1 MSEATVDVHKG
12 TIISD
17 KPVWVKATGTVVDGQ
32 KLEVREL
39 RQCDPLHRRRAH
51 GGAAGSVKR
60 ADERAMKRRISSTPS
75 RWLCWRPQS
84 RRRRLR
90 ARASV
95 APQLANPAQ
104 GIINDNQDQ
113 PIQIDAA
120 TLEVRDK
127 EKMATFAGDVQ
138 VVQGDT
144 TIKCQKLVVFYGPE
158 PGTAAAASQSK
169 RPQQAQQT
177 SQSAAAA
184 AGSGGLPARQ
194 QDIRRIEA
202 RGGVTVISK
211 DQTASGDLGVY
222 DLKTKTITLLHNVT
236 VAQGKN
242 VLHGERVVV
251 DTVSGNAHFDSN
263 TDAQNGTSATK
274 SPGRVRAVILPN
286 KDAKGGG
293 PGNTMSIGPG
303 PAKPN

>member
-1 MSEATVDVHKG
+1 MKRIRFYAIVLALSAPAVAAAQA
-12 TIISD
+12 
-17 KPVWVKATGTVVDGQ
+17 P
-32 KLEVREL
+32 R
-39 RQCDPLHRRRAH
+39 
-51 GGAAGSVKR
+51 AGSV
-60 ADERAMKRRISSTPS
+60 AP
-75 RWLCWRPQS
+75 
-84 RRRRLR
+84 
-90 ARASV
+90 
-95 APQLANPAQ
+95 PQLTNPTQ
-104 GIINDNQDQ
+104 GILNDNQDQ

-158 PGTAAAASQSK
+158 PGAAASASQAK
-169 RPQQAQQT
+169 RQQQQPQQPQAQQ
-177 SQSAAAA
+177 QQPPQQQQQ
-184 AGSGGLPARQ
+184 AGTMPTRQ

-202 RGGVTVISK
+202 LGGVTVISK
-211 DQTASGDLGVY
+211 DQTASGDRGVY
-222 DLKTKTITLLHNVT
+222 DLKTKTITLVHNVT

-263 TDAQNGTSATK
+263 MDAQAQNGTSPARP
-274 SPGRVRAVILPN
+274 PGRVRAVILPN

-293 PGNTMSIGPG
+293 PANTMSIGPASG

>member
-1 MSEATVDVHKG
+1 MKQRFWFY
-12 TIISD
+12 IIALALSA
-17 KPVWVKATGTVVDGQ
+17 PAVAAEQ
-32 KLEVREL
+32 A
-39 RQCDPLHRRRAH
+39 PPHP
-51 GGAAGSVKR
+51 GA
-60 ADERAMKRRISSTPS
+60 
-75 RWLCWRPQS
+75 
-84 RRRRLR
+84 
-90 ARASV
+90 V
-95 APQLANPAQ
+95 APPQLSNPAQ
-104 GIINDNQDQ
+104 GILNDNQDQ

-144 TIKCQKLVVFYGPE
+144 TIKCQKLVVYYGPE
-158 PGTAAAASQSK
+158 PGAAANASQAK
-169 RPQQAQQT
+169 RQQQQPQQPQAQQQQPQQAGT
-177 SQSAAAA
+177 
-184 AGSGGLPARQ
+184 LPTRQ

-202 RGGVTVISK
+202 LGGVTVISK
-211 DQTASGDLGVY
+211 DQTASGDRGVY
-222 DLKTKTITLLHNVT
+222 DLKTKTITLVHNVT

-263 TDAQNGTSATK
+263 MEAQNGTSPAK
-274 SPGRVRAVILPN
+274 PPGRVRAVILPN

-293 PGNTMSIGPG
+293 PTNTMSIGPG

>member
-1 MSEATVDVHKG
+1 MKQRFWFYVIVLALSVPAVAAEQTPHA
-12 TIISD
+12 
-17 KPVWVKATGTVVDGQ
+17 
-32 KLEVREL
+32 
-39 RQCDPLHRRRAH
+39 
-51 GGAAGSVKR
+51 GG
-60 ADERAMKRRISSTPS
+60 
-75 RWLCWRPQS
+75 
-84 RRRRLR
+84 
-90 ARASV
+90 V
-95 APQLANPAQ
+95 APPQLANPAQ
-104 GIINDNQDQ
+104 GILNDNQDQ

-158 PGTAAAASQSK
+158 PGAAANASQAK
-169 RPQQAQQT
+169 RQQQQPQQPQAQQ
-177 SQSAAAA
+177 QQPPQQQQQ
-184 AGSGGLPARQ
+184 AGTMPTRQ

-202 RGGVTVISK
+202 LGGVTVISK
-211 DQTASGDLGVY
+211 DQTASGDRGVY
-222 DLKTKTITLLHNVT
+222 DLKTKTITLVHNVT

-263 TDAQNGTSATK
+263 MEAQAQNGTSPARP
-274 SPGRVRAVILPN
+274 PGRVRAVILPN

-293 PGNTMSIGPG
+293 PANTMSIGPASG

>member
-1 MSEATVDVHKG
+1 MKQRFWFYVIALALSAPAVAAEQAPPH
-12 TIISD
+12 
-17 KPVWVKATGTVVDGQ
+17 P
-32 KLEVREL
+32 
-39 RQCDPLHRRRAH
+39 
-51 GGAAGSVKR
+51 GA
-60 ADERAMKRRISSTPS
+60 
-75 RWLCWRPQS
+75 
-84 RRRRLR
+84 
-90 ARASV
+90 V
-95 APQLANPAQ
+95 APPQLSNPAQ
-104 GIINDNQDQ
+104 GILNDNQDQ

-144 TIKCQKLVVFYGPE
+144 TIKCQKLVVYYGPE
-158 PGTAAAASQSK
+158 PGAAANASQAK
-169 RPQQAQQT
+169 RQQQQPQQPQAQQQQAQQ
-177 SQSAAAA
+177 QQAQQQQAQQQQPQQ
-184 AGSGGLPARQ
+184 AGTLPARQ

-202 RGGVTVISK
+202 LGGVTVISK
-211 DQTASGDLGVY
+211 DQTASGDRGVY
-222 DLKTKTITLLHNVT
+222 DLKTKTITLVHNVT

-263 TDAQNGTSATK
+263 MEAQNGTSPAK
-274 SPGRVRAVILPN
+274 PPGRVRAVILPN

-293 PGNTMSIGPG
+293 TNTMSIGPG

>member
-1 MSEATVDVHKG
+1 MKQRFWFYA
-12 TIISD
+12 IILVLSAPAVAAEQASHPG
-17 KPVWVKATGTVVDGQ
+17 PVA
-32 KLEVREL
+32 
-39 RQCDPLHRRRAH
+39 P
-51 GGAAGSVKR
+51 
-60 ADERAMKRRISSTPS
+60 
-75 RWLCWRPQS
+75 
-84 RRRRLR
+84 
-90 ARASV
+90 
-95 APQLANPAQ
+95 PQLANPAQ
-104 GIINDNQDQ
+104 GILNDNQDQ

-127 EKMATFAGDVQ
+127 EKMATFAGEVQ

-158 PGTAAAASQSK
+158 PGAAANASQSK
-169 RPQQAQQT
+169 RPQQQPQPPPAQQ
-177 SQSAAAA
+177 QQQAQQPQQP
-184 AGSGGLPARQ
+184 GGLPTRQ

-202 RGGVTVISK
+202 LGGVTVISK
-211 DQTASGDLGVY
+211 DQTASGDRGVY
-222 DLKTKTITLLHNVT
+222 DLKTKTITLVHNVT

-263 TDAQNGTSATK
+263 TDAQNGTSPAK
-274 SPGRVRAVILPN
+274 PPGRVRAVILPN

-293 PGNTMSIGPG
+293 PANTMSIGPG

>member
-1 MSEATVDVHKG
+1 MKQRFWFYVIALALSA
-12 TIISD
+12 
-17 KPVWVKATGTVVDGQ
+17 PA
-32 KLEVREL
+32 
-39 RQCDPLHRRRAH
+39 
-51 GGAAGSVKR
+51 GAAEQAPPHPG
-60 ADERAMKRRISSTPS
+60 A
-75 RWLCWRPQS
+75 
-84 RRRRLR
+84 
-90 ARASV
+90 V
-95 APQLANPAQ
+95 APPQLSNPAQ
-104 GIINDNQDQ
+104 GILNDNQDQ

-144 TIKCQKLVVFYGPE
+144 TIKCQKLVVYYGPE
-158 PGTAAAASQSK
+158 PGAAANASQAK
-169 RPQQAQQT
+169 RQQHQPQQPQAQQQQPQQAGT
-177 SQSAAAA
+177 M
-184 AGSGGLPARQ
+184 PTRQ

-202 RGGVTVISK
+202 LGGVTVISK
-211 DQTASGDLGVY
+211 DQTASGDRGVY
-222 DLKTKTITLLHNVT
+222 DLKTKTITLVHNVT

-263 TDAQNGTSATK
+263 MEAQNGTSPTK
-274 SPGRVRAVILPN
+274 PPGRVRAVILPN

-293 PGNTMSIGPG
+293 PTNTMSIGPG

>member
-1 MSEATVDVHKG
+1 MKQRFWFY
-12 TIISD
+12 IIALALSAPAVAAD
-17 KPVWVKATGTVVDGQ
+17 QAPH
-32 KLEVREL
+32 
-39 RQCDPLHRRRAH
+39 P
-51 GGAAGSVKR
+51 GA
-60 ADERAMKRRISSTPS
+60 
-75 RWLCWRPQS
+75 
-84 RRRRLR
+84 
-90 ARASV
+90 V
-95 APQLANPAQ
+95 APPQLSNPAQ
-104 GIINDNQDQ
+104 GILNDNQDQ

-144 TIKCQKLVVFYGPE
+144 TIKCQKLVVYYGPE
-158 PGTAAAASQSK
+158 PGAAANASQAK
-169 RPQQAQQT
+169 RQQQQPQQPQAQQQQAQQ
-177 SQSAAAA
+177 QQPQQ
-184 AGSGGLPARQ
+184 AGTLPARQ

-202 RGGVTVISK
+202 LGGVTVISK
-211 DQTASGDLGVY
+211 DQTASGDRGVY
-222 DLKTKTITLLHNVT
+222 DLKTKTITLVHNVT

-263 TDAQNGTSATK
+263 MEAQNGTSPAK
-274 SPGRVRAVILPN
+274 PPGRVRAVILPN

-293 PGNTMSIGPG
+293 PTNTMSIGPG

>member
-1 MSEATVDVHKG
+1 MKQRLWFYVIVLALSAPA
-12 TIISD
+12 I
-17 KPVWVKATGTVVDGQ
+17 
-32 KLEVREL
+32 
-39 RQCDPLHRRRAH
+39 
-51 GGAAGSVKR
+51 AAEQ
-60 ADERAMKRRISSTPS
+60 AP
-75 RWLCWRPQS
+75 RPG
-84 RRRRLR
+84 
-90 ARASV
+90 SV
-95 APQLANPAQ
+95 APQQLVNPAQ
-104 GIINDNQDQ
+104 GILNDNQDQ

-158 PGTAAAASQSK
+158 PGTAAASQAK
-169 RPQQAQQT
+169 KQPQQPQPQQG
-177 SQSAAAA
+177 QQGQQQ
-184 AGSGGLPARQ
+184 AGTMPARA
-194 QDIRRIEA
+194 QDIRKIEA

-211 DQTASGDLGVY
+211 DQTASGDLGIY

-251 DTVSGNAHFDSN
+251 DTVSGNAHFDSIA
-263 TDAQNGTSATK
+263 DAQNGTA
-274 SPGRVRAVILPN
+274 PGAPRRVRAVILPN

-293 PGNTMSIGPG
+293 PPNTMSIGPA
-303 PAKPN
+303 PAPTKPN

>member
-1 MSEATVDVHKG
+1 MKQRFRFYVTVLALSAPA
-12 TIISD
+12 IAAAQA
-17 KPVWVKATGTVVDGQ
+17 P
-32 KLEVREL
+32 R
-39 RQCDPLHRRRAH
+39 
-51 GGAAGSVKR
+51 AGSV
-60 ADERAMKRRISSTPS
+60 AP
-75 RWLCWRPQS
+75 
-84 RRRRLR
+84 
-90 ARASV
+90 
-95 APQLANPAQ
+95 PQLANPAQ
-104 GIINDNQDQ
+104 GILNDNQDQ

-158 PGTAAAASQSK
+158 PGAAANASQAK
-169 RPQQAQQT
+169 RQQQQQQAGT
-177 SQSAAAA
+177 M
-184 AGSGGLPARQ
+184 PTRQ

-202 RGGVTVISK
+202 RGGVTVLSK

-263 TDAQNGTSATK
+263 ADAQNGTSPARP
-274 SPGRVRAVILPN
+274 PGRVRAVILPN

>member
-1 MSEATVDVHKG
+1 MKQRFWFYVTVLALSAPA
-12 TIISD
+12 IAAAQA
-17 KPVWVKATGTVVDGQ
+17 P
-32 KLEVREL
+32 R
-39 RQCDPLHRRRAH
+39 
-51 GGAAGSVKR
+51 AGSV
-60 ADERAMKRRISSTPS
+60 AP
-75 RWLCWRPQS
+75 
-84 RRRRLR
+84 
-90 ARASV
+90 
-95 APQLANPAQ
+95 PQLANPAQ
-104 GIINDNQDQ
+104 GILNDNQDQ

-158 PGTAAAASQSK
+158 PGAAANASQAK
-169 RPQQAQQT
+169 RQQQQPQQPPAQQ
-177 SQSAAAA
+177 QQQQQPQQQQQQ
-184 AGSGGLPARQ
+184 AGTMPTRQ

-202 RGGVTVISK
+202 RGGVTVLSK

-263 TDAQNGTSATK
+263 SDAQSGTSPARP
-274 SPGRVRAVILPN
+274 PGRVRAVILPT

-293 PGNTMSIGPG
+293 PTNTMSIGPG
-303 PAKPN
+303 KPN

>member
-1 MSEATVDVHKG
+1 MRLIWFYVIVLALSAPA
-12 TIISD
+12 IAAAQAQR
-17 KPVWVKATGTVVDGQ
+17 P
-32 KLEVREL
+32 
-39 RQCDPLHRRRAH
+39 
-51 GGAAGSVKR
+51 GG
-60 ADERAMKRRISSTPS
+60 
-75 RWLCWRPQS
+75 
-84 RRRRLR
+84 
-90 ARASV
+90 V
-95 APQLANPAQ
+95 APPQLANPAQ
-104 GIINDNQDQ
+104 GILNDNQDQ

-158 PGTAAAASQSK
+158 PGAAANASQAK
-169 RPQQAQQT
+169 RQQQQQQPQQPQVQAQQ
-177 SQSAAAA
+177 QPQQQQPQQQPHQ
-184 AGSGGLPARQ
+184 AGMMPTRQ

-263 TDAQNGTSATK
+263 TDAQNGTSSAK
-274 SPGRVRAVILPN
+274 PPGRVRAVILPN

-293 PGNTMSIGPG
+293 PANTMSIGPG

>member
-1 MSEATVDVHKG
+1 
-12 TIISD
+12 
-17 KPVWVKATGTVVDGQ
+17 
-32 KLEVREL
+32 
-39 RQCDPLHRRRAH
+39 
-51 GGAAGSVKR
+51 
-60 ADERAMKRRISSTPS
+60 MKRRIFVSTIALALLAPAIAAAQT
-75 RWLCWRPQS
+75 P
-84 RRRRLR
+84 R
-90 ARASV
+90 ASSV
-95 APQLANPAQ
+95 APQLSNPAQ

-169 RPQQAQQT
+169 RPQQVQQSQAQQP
-177 SQSAAAA
+177 QQV
-184 AGSGGLPARQ
+184 GGLPGRQ

-263 TDAQNGTSATK
+263 TEVQNGASVTK

-286 KDAKGGG
+286 KDAKDAKGGIAA
-293 PGNTMSIGPG
+293 PTNTMSIAPPSG

>member
-1 MSEATVDVHKG
+1 MKQRFWLYIIVLALSPPTVAAAQA
-12 TIISD
+12 
-17 KPVWVKATGTVVDGQ
+17 P
-32 KLEVREL
+32 
-39 RQCDPLHRRRAH
+39 RA
-51 GGAAGSVKR
+51 GG
-60 ADERAMKRRISSTPS
+60 
-75 RWLCWRPQS
+75 
-84 RRRRLR
+84 
-90 ARASV
+90 V
-95 APQLANPAQ
+95 APPQLTNPAQ
-104 GIINDNQDQ
+104 GILNDNQDQ

-158 PGTAAAASQSK
+158 PGAAANGSQAK
-169 RPQQAQQT
+169 RQQQQPQQPSGQQQQPQQPQQAGT
-177 SQSAAAA
+177 M
-184 AGSGGLPARQ
+184 PTRQ

-263 TDAQNGTSATK
+263 ADAQNGA
-274 SPGRVRAVILPN
+274 SPARPSGRVRAVILPN

-293 PGNTMSIGPG
+293 PTNTMSIGPG
-303 PAKPN
+303 PAKAN

>member
-1 MSEATVDVHKG
+1 
-12 TIISD
+12 
-17 KPVWVKATGTVVDGQ
+17 
-32 KLEVREL
+32 
-39 RQCDPLHRRRAH
+39 
-51 GGAAGSVKR
+51 
-60 ADERAMKRRISSTPS
+60 MKRRIFLYVIALALVAPAIASAQAP
-75 RWLCWRPQS
+75 
-84 RRRRLR
+84 R
-90 ARASV
+90 ATSV
-95 APQLANPAQ
+95 APPLSNPAQ

-169 RPQQAQQT
+169 RPQQAQQL
-177 SQSAAAA
+177 QAPQPQQA
-184 AGSGGLPARQ
+184 GGLPARQ

-202 RGGVTVISK
+202 RGGVNVISK
-211 DQTASGDLGVY
+211 DQTASGDLGIY

-251 DTVSGNAHFDSN
+251 DTVSGNARFDAAA
-263 TDAQNGTSATK
+263 DAENGTSVAK
-274 SPGRVRAVILPN
+274 SPGHVRAVIMPN
-286 KDAKGGG
+286 KDAKGGTV
-293 PGNTMSIGPG
+293 PTNTISIA

>member
-1 MSEATVDVHKG
+1 MKQRFWFY
-12 TIISD
+12 IIALALSA
-17 KPVWVKATGTVVDGQ
+17 PAVAAEQ
-32 KLEVREL
+32 A
-39 RQCDPLHRRRAH
+39 PHP
-51 GGAAGSVKR
+51 GA
-60 ADERAMKRRISSTPS
+60 
-75 RWLCWRPQS
+75 
-84 RRRRLR
+84 
-90 ARASV
+90 V
-95 APQLANPAQ
+95 APPQLSNPAQ
-104 GIINDNQDQ
+104 GILNDNQDQ

-144 TIKCQKLVVFYGPE
+144 TIKCQKLVVYYGPE
-158 PGTAAAASQSK
+158 PGAAANASQAK
-169 RPQQAQQT
+169 RQQQQPQQPQAQQQQAQQ
-177 SQSAAAA
+177 QQAQQQQAQQQQPQQ
-184 AGSGGLPARQ
+184 AGTLPARQ

-202 RGGVTVISK
+202 LGGVTVISK
-211 DQTASGDLGVY
+211 DQTASGDRGVY
-222 DLKTKTITLLHNVT
+222 DLKTKTITLVHNVT

-263 TDAQNGTSATK
+263 MEAQNGTSPTK
-274 SPGRVRAVILPN
+274 PPGRVRAVILPN

-293 PGNTMSIGPG
+293 PTNTMSIGPG

>member
-1 MSEATVDVHKG
+1 MKQRFWFYVIALALSAPAVAAEQAPPH
-12 TIISD
+12 
-17 KPVWVKATGTVVDGQ
+17 P
-32 KLEVREL
+32 
-39 RQCDPLHRRRAH
+39 
-51 GGAAGSVKR
+51 GA
-60 ADERAMKRRISSTPS
+60 
-75 RWLCWRPQS
+75 
-84 RRRRLR
+84 
-90 ARASV
+90 V
-95 APQLANPAQ
+95 APPQLSNPAQ
-104 GIINDNQDQ
+104 GILNDNQDQ

-144 TIKCQKLVVFYGPE
+144 TIKCQKLVVYYGPE
-158 PGTAAAASQSK
+158 PGAAANASQAK
-169 RPQQAQQT
+169 RQQQQLQQPQAQQQQPQQAGT
-177 SQSAAAA
+177 M
-184 AGSGGLPARQ
+184 PTRQ

-202 RGGVTVISK
+202 LGGVTVISK
-211 DQTASGDLGVY
+211 DQTASGDRGVY
-222 DLKTKTITLLHNVT
+222 DLKTKTITLVHNVT

-263 TDAQNGTSATK
+263 MEAQNGTSPAK
-274 SPGRVRAVILPN
+274 PPGRVRAVILPN

-293 PGNTMSIGPG
+293 PTNTMSIGPR

>member
-1 MSEATVDVHKG
+1 
-12 TIISD
+12 
-17 KPVWVKATGTVVDGQ
+17 
-32 KLEVREL
+32 
-39 RQCDPLHRRRAH
+39 
-51 GGAAGSVKR
+51 
-60 ADERAMKRRISSTPS
+60 MKRRLFFSIVVLVASAPAIAAAQTP
-75 RWLCWRPQS
+75 RPG
-84 RRRRLR
+84 
-90 ARASV
+90 SV
-95 APQLANPAQ
+95 APQLSNPAQ
-104 GIINDNQDQ
+104 GILNDNQDQ

-127 EKMATFAGDVQ
+127 EKMATFTGDVQ

-144 TIKCQKLVVFYGPE
+144 TIKCQKLVVYYGPE
-158 PGTAAAASQSK
+158 PGTAAAAAQAKRQQQQPQPQSQQ
-169 RPQQAQQT
+169 PQPT
-177 SQSAAAA
+177 
-184 AGSGGLPARQ
+184 GGLPARQ

-263 TDAQNGTSATK
+263 TDVQNGTAAAK
-274 SPGRVRAVILPN
+274 PPGRVRAVILPN
-286 KDAKGGG
+286 KDTKAGT
-293 PGNTMSIGPG
+293 PTNTMSIGPAG
-303 PAKPN
+303 GPAPAKPN

>member
-1 MSEATVDVHKG
+1 MKLRFFFSVIALVL
-12 TIISD
+12 SA
-17 KPVWVKATGTVVDGQ
+17 PVIAVAQ
-32 KLEVREL
+32 A
-39 RQCDPLHRRRAH
+39 PRA
-51 GGAAGSVKR
+51 S
-60 ADERAMKRRISSTPS
+60 
-75 RWLCWRPQS
+75 
-84 RRRRLR
+84 
-90 ARASV
+90 SV
-95 APQLANPAQ
+95 APQLGNPAQ

-144 TIKCQKLVVFYGPE
+144 TIKCQRLVVFYGPE
-158 PGTAAAASQSK
+158 PGTAAAAQAK
-169 RPQQAQQT
+169 RQQQQPQQQGQQPQQA
-177 SQSAAAA
+177 
-184 AGSGGLPARQ
+184 GGLPSRQ

-263 TDAQNGTSATK
+263 TEAQNGTSVVK

-286 KDAKGGG
+286 KDTKDTKGGAPTNPLSVG
-293 PGNTMSIGPG
+293 PAVG
-303 PAKPN
+303 PAKAN

>member
-1 MSEATVDVHKG
+1 MKQRLWFYVIVLALSAPAVAAEQA
-12 TIISD
+12 
-17 KPVWVKATGTVVDGQ
+17 P
-32 KLEVREL
+32 R
-39 RQCDPLHRRRAH
+39 P
-51 GGAAGSVKR
+51 GAPA
-60 ADERAMKRRISSTPS
+60 P
-75 RWLCWRPQS
+75 
-84 RRRRLR
+84 
-90 ARASV
+90 
-95 APQLANPAQ
+95 PQLSNPAQ
-104 GIINDNQDQ
+104 GILNDNQDQ

-144 TIKCQKLVVFYGPE
+144 TIKCQRLVVFYGPE
-158 PGTAAAASQSK
+158 PGAAATPQAKKQQQQPQPQ
-169 RPQQAQQT
+169 PQQGQQ
-177 SQSAAAA
+177 QQQQ
-184 AGSGGLPARQ
+184 AGTMPTRA
-194 QDIRRIEA
+194 QDIRKIEA

-211 DQTASGDLGVY
+211 DQTASGDLGIY

-251 DTVSGNAHFDSN
+251 DTVSGNAHFDSIA
-263 TDAQNGTSATK
+263 DAQNGTSPARP
-274 SPGRVRAVILPN
+274 PGRVRAVILPN

-293 PGNTMSIGPG
+293 PPNTMSIGPAPV

>member
-1 MSEATVDVHKG
+1 MTRIWFYAIALALSAPAIAAEQA
-12 TIISD
+12 
-17 KPVWVKATGTVVDGQ
+17 P
-32 KLEVREL
+32 R
-39 RQCDPLHRRRAH
+39 
-51 GGAAGSVKR
+51 AGS
-60 ADERAMKRRISSTPS
+60 AAP
-75 RWLCWRPQS
+75 
-84 RRRRLR
+84 
-90 ARASV
+90 
-95 APQLANPAQ
+95 PQLGNPVQ
-104 GIINDNQDQ
+104 GIVNDNQDQ

-144 TIKCQKLVVFYGPE
+144 MIKCQKLVVFYGPE
-158 PGTAAAASQSK
+158 PGTAAAAAQAK
-169 RPQQAQQT
+169 RQQQQQPGQAQQPQQA
-177 SQSAAAA
+177 
-184 AGSGGLPARQ
+184 GGLPARQ
-194 QDIRRIEA
+194 QDIRKIEA

-222 DLKTKTITLLHNVT
+222 DLKAKTITLLHNVT

-263 TDAQNGTSATK
+263 TDAQNGA
-274 SPGRVRAVILPN
+274 SPAKPSGRVRAVILPN
-286 KDAKGGG
+286 KDAKGSAAG
-293 PGNTMSIGPG
+293 PMNAMPIGPASG

>member
-1 MSEATVDVHKG
+1 MKQRLWFYVFVLALSAPAIAAEQA
-12 TIISD
+12 
-17 KPVWVKATGTVVDGQ
+17 P
-32 KLEVREL
+32 R
-39 RQCDPLHRRRAH
+39 P
-51 GGAAGSVKR
+51 GG
-60 ADERAMKRRISSTPS
+60 
-75 RWLCWRPQS
+75 
-84 RRRRLR
+84 
-90 ARASV
+90 V
-95 APQLANPAQ
+95 APPQLVNPAQ
-104 GIINDNQDQ
+104 GILNDNQDQ

-158 PGTAAAASQSK
+158 PG
-169 RPQQAQQT
+169 
-177 SQSAAAA
+177 SAAAA
-184 AGSGGLPARQ
+184 AQAKRQQQAQQSQAQQPQAQQPQGQQPQQTGGLPGRQ

-251 DTVSGNAHFDSN
+251 DTVSGNAHFDSIA
-263 TDAQNGTSATK
+263 DAQNGAAPAK
-274 SPGRVRAVILPN
+274 PPGRVRAVILPN

-293 PGNTMSIGPG
+293 PPNTMSIGPAPA

>member
-1 MSEATVDVHKG
+1 
-12 TIISD
+12 
-17 KPVWVKATGTVVDGQ
+17 
-32 KLEVREL
+32 
-39 RQCDPLHRRRAH
+39 
-51 GGAAGSVKR
+51 
-60 ADERAMKRRISSTPS
+60 MKRRIFVSTIALALLAPAIAAAQT
-75 RWLCWRPQS
+75 P
-84 RRRRLR
+84 R
-90 ARASV
+90 ASSV
-95 APQLANPAQ
+95 APQLSNPAQ

-169 RPQQAQQT
+169 RPQQAQPQAP
-177 SQSAAAA
+177 QPQQA
-184 AGSGGLPARQ
+184 GGLPARQ

-202 RGGVTVISK
+202 RGGVNVISK

-251 DTVSGNAHFDSN
+251 DTVSGNARFDAAA
-263 TDAQNGTSATK
+263 DVQNGTSLAK
-274 SPGRVRAVILPN
+274 SPGHVRAVIMPN
-286 KDAKGGG
+286 KDAKGGTV
-293 PGNTMSIGPG
+293 PTNTMSIA